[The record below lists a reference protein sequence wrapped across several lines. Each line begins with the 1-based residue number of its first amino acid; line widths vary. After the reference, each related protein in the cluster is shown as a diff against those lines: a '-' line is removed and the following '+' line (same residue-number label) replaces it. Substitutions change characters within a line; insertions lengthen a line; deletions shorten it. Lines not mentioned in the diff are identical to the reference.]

1 MSVSQPLPLTASI
14 LLTVGSGYFAISLHE
29 LTHWVVAG
37 IWTDKAVIR
46 FDYLIIPSYVDFQGV
61 ELPSMV
67 IRAIGIAPMVIWLV
81 PTYVFVNSFVVPSFV
96 EYGADSI
103 GFALLPLCGVV
114 LTTSPSDLLA
124 AFSPRH
130 GGNAI
135 QPKKLVMNLA
145 TKRTYP
151 HWYVR
156 FKRESEYIEYSGW
169 ITWK

>member
-124 AFSPRH
+124 AFFPSAWRERYPAEETSYELSHQADLSALVRE
-130 GGNAI
+130 I
-135 QPKKLVMNLA
+135 Q
-145 TKRTYP
+145 KR
-151 HWYVR
+151 
-156 FKRESEYIEYSGW
+156 I
-169 ITWK
+169 